1 MNKNLNSKILILFSI
16 TLVLF
21 CFLYGYNGKHLVALI
36 TLGLISLSIMSL
48 PLIFKKLDKYSSLM
62 VPISMLLFLYVFIL
76 IDGFSILM
84 LLCFF
89 LPIIVSTL
97 YSAPKSALFTSIL
110 SSIYLIIMYFGFK
123 DIAINS
129 NTYAFLTFQHILT
142 FIAILLVAGIMSYIQ
157 CKHGLDMIRN
167 VTNNAKEIEQNNI
180 KNLST
185 ISSVQDTSNSVDKSI
200 ESLNSNSDNMV
211 SMCKDIS
218 HIVTNISN
226 NLSFE
231 SNSIHKTITFF
242 DNLKNN
248 FEDMNSSFTEVD
260 ENIYS
265 TENICNINSS
275 NMDKM
280 SNKMNDLKVTT
291 KDLLSFMND
300 ISEHNKKIED
310 ILKVINNISN
320 QTRMLSLNASIEA
333 SKAGEFGQGFSV
345 VANEVKKLSI
355 QTDEYAKEIGACL
368 SLINESASKAKLT
381 SEKCANE
388 VYEGVIYA
396 KEAKTSFN
404 NILISIRTIGDSS
417 KTVVSNLSNLN
428 LELNSL
434 NSDLLNISSLN
445 DESNKY
451 VKDIV
456 ELTNE
461 QSNNV
466 NISKD
471 NLTEIL
477 NKIDD
482 LKSSLN

>member
-1 MNKNLNSKILILFSI
+1 M
-16 TLVLF
+16 
-21 CFLYGYNGKHLVALI
+21 
-36 TLGLISLSIMSL
+36 
-48 PLIFKKLDKYSSLM
+48 
-62 VPISMLLFLYVFIL
+62 VFI
-76 IDGFSILM
+76 
-84 LLCFF
+84 
-89 LPIIVSTL
+89 
-97 YSAPKSALFTSIL
+97 
-110 SSIYLIIMYFGFK
+110 
-123 DIAINS
+123 
-129 NTYAFLTFQHILT
+129 
-142 FIAILLVAGIMSYIQ
+142 
-157 CKHGLDMIRN
+157 
-167 VTNNAKEIEQNNI
+167 
-180 KNLST
+180 
-185 ISSVQDTSNSVDKSI
+185 
-200 ESLNSNSDNMV
+200 
-211 SMCKDIS
+211 CKDIS
-218 HIVTNISN
+218 HIVTNISD

-231 SNSIHKTITFF
+231 SNSIGKTIAFF

-248 FEDMNSSFTEVD
+248 FENMNSSFGEVD

-275 NMDKM
+275 NMAKM
-280 SNKMNDLKVTT
+280 SSKMNDLKITT

-355 QTDEYAKEIGACL
+355 QTDEYAKEIGDCL

-388 VYEGVIYA
+388 VQEGVIYA

-477 NKIDD
+477 NKMDD